1 MFTHSLISCPL
12 TFYLQEK
19 SVKDNVWFT
28 YKARIQAH
36 KRLEWLDI
44 HSQFLLVWYA
54 ILGAVLAIVAIRYP
68 QALGANTDIL
78 AAVLSVALLGVS
90 LAVANR
96 DFRGRALTMMK
107 NYKDLQKLYNL
118 LNSAA
123 SVTEAHSNAYHD
135 LLAESENHK
144 EIDDRRF
151 RTSASSTLLSRKP
164 TKFDFVCVYCWLAIR
179 ALITSALYLGPIA
192 IAWHLK

>member
-1 MFTHSLISCPL
+1 M
-12 TFYLQEK
+12 
-19 SVKDNVWFT
+19 KDNVWFT

-54 ILGAVLAIVAIRYP
+54 ILSAVLAIVAIRYP

-118 LNSAA
+118 LSSAS
-123 SVTEAHSNAYHD
+123 SVTDAHSNTYHE
-135 LLAESENHK
+135 LLSKSENHK
-144 EIDDRRF
+144 EIDDKRF
-151 RTSASSTLLSRKP
+151 RTSAVSTLQTRKP
-164 TKFDFVCVYCWLAIR
+164 TKFDFFHVYCWLTIR
-179 ALITSALYLGPIA
+179 ALVTVFLYFGPIA
-192 IAWHLK
+192 AAWYLK

>member
-1 MFTHSLISCPL
+1 M
-12 TFYLQEK
+12 
-19 SVKDNVWFT
+19 KDNIWFT
-28 YKARIQAH
+28 YKARIQAY

-96 DFRGRALTMMK
+96 DFRGRALAMMK

-118 LNSAA
+118 LGSVTN
-123 SVTEAHSNAYHD
+123 VTEAHSEAYHE

-144 EIDDRRF
+144 EIDDKRF
-151 RTSASSTLLSRKP
+151 RTSANSTLQSRKP
-164 TKFDFVCVYCWLAIR
+164 NKFDFFCVYCWLMVR
-179 ALITSALYLGPIA
+179 ALITVSLYLGPVA

>member
-1 MFTHSLISCPL
+1 M
-12 TFYLQEK
+12 
-19 SVKDNVWFT
+19 KDNVWFT

-68 QALGANTDIL
+68 QALGTDTDIL
-78 AAVLSVALLGVS
+78 AAVLSVALLSVS
-90 LAVANR
+90 LAVANL

-118 LNSAA
+118 LNSED
-123 SVTEAHSNAYHD
+123 SVTEAHSSTYHD

-144 EIDDRRF
+144 EIDDKRF
-151 RTSASSTLLSRKP
+151 RTSASSSLQSRKP
-164 TKFDFVCVYCWLAIR
+164 TEFDFLYVYCWLTTR
-179 ALITSALYLGPIA
+179 AAVTFTLYLGPIA